1 MQITFL
7 QDGPTTSILFTRPTI
22 VGQGRAAMPLLK
34 EIETEEGKAVEAGI
48 SAASTREPNRGGSC
62 SRFPARSL
70 SRDG

>member
-48 SAASTREPNRGGSC
+48 SAASTREPIPGRVVPS
-62 SRFPARSL
+62 FP
-70 SRDG
+70 GTPFP